1 MAPLFHRLHY
11 QLSVSFFCRSHYNKY
26 TVRRR
31 PLAPSAPLVNIGRRS
46 NIDLYGHVKFP
57 NKWTLMSILI
67 KALVNRALGTVSVTC
82 ALFNSL
88 CAFCF
93 VFGFAAEKI

>member
-11 QLSVSFFCRSHYNKY
+11 QLSVSFFCGSHYNKY
-26 TVRRR
+26 AVRRR
-31 PLAPSAPLVNIGRRS
+31 PPARPLAPLVNIGRRS

-67 KALVNRALGTVSVTC
+67 KVLVNRALGTVSVTC
-82 ALFNSL
+82 ALF
-88 CAFCF
+88 
-93 VFGFAAEKI
+93 